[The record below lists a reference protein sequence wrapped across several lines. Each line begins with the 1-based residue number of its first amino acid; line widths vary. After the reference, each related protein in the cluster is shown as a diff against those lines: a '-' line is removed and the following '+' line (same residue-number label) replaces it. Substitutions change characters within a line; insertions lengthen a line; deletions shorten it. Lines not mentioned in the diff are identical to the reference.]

1 MLTVQPRLSYLTSLS
16 LNLLMCKTRT
26 VIVISQGIVRI
37 HEKNLKICRV
47 CPAHVSIKSV
57 ITFILTTL

>member
-47 CPAHVSIKSV
+47 CPAHVSI
-57 ITFILTTL
+57 